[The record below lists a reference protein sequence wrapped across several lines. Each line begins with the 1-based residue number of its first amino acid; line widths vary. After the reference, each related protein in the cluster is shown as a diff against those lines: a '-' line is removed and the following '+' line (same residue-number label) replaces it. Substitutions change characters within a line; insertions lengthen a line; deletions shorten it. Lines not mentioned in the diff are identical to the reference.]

1 MKKEKDA
8 KILNKNEENSKPKE
22 NKKDM
27 KKDSTKQK
35 VDKSKN
41 EGKDL
46 K

>member
-1 MKKEKDA
+1 VKKEKDA

-22 NKKDM
+22 NKKD
-27 KKDSTKQK
+27 STKQK